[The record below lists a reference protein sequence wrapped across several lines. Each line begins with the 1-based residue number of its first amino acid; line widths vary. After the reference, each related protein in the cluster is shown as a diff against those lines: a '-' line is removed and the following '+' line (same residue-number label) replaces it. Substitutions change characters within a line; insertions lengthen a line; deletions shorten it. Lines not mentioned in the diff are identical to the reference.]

1 MALCLFP
8 CRGLCLAGRTHSCSA
23 MAHVVK
29 LNCLWT
35 KVRLG
40 VGKHLP
46 EEGEL
51 PEEQLPPGRAGNL
64 FENTGTEC

>member
-1 MALCLFP
+1 
-8 CRGLCLAGRTHSCSA
+8 